1 MWRKHSTRRWRLIA
15 VPKSECAK
23 VWSNNLAEWLNRK
36 IRRLAGAIRIPNR
49 DSIIRSGGWG
59 IAP

>member
-1 MWRKHSTRRWRLIA
+1 MA